1 MLTLN
6 KEVIENLKRFVYS
19 IIKEYSNESNKEDLF
34 QAGMLGVCEASKRY
48 DSSSNVKFTTF
59 AYKYILG
66 EVLKYL
72 REDRNIHISKD
83 LIGDYKKII
92 KAKEFIY
99 KSSGRPASNEEIAKI
114 LNLDEKRVQEAVQY
128 NEKEYSL
135 SFIIDNEENELSLQD
150 VIYDKNK
157 ISDIHYI
164 DLKDALNELDE
175 NEKKLIYERYFEDKT
190 QTEIAKNIN
199 TSQVKVYRYE
209 RKVLDKLKDKMS

>member
-19 IIKEYSNESNKEDLF
+19 IIKEYSNESNREDLF
-34 QAGMLGVCEASKRY
+34 QAGMLGVCEASKKY

-72 REDRNIHISKD
+72 REDRNIRVSKE

-92 KAKEFIY
+92 RAKEHIY
-99 KSSGRPASNEEIAKI
+99 KSSGRLASNEEISKL
-114 LNLDEKRVQEAVQY
+114 LNIDEQRIQEAVQY

-135 SFIIDNEENELSLQD
+135 SFVIDNEENSLPLQD
-150 VIYDKNK
+150 IIYDKSTVSENN
-157 ISDIHYI
+157 YI

-190 QTEIAKNIN
+190 QTEIAKNRN